1 MTPEVRTGGR
11 RGYVN
16 GRASASETRAIARGT
31 GARVLG
37 ACDNVVRIRRKSS
50 GPNNT
55 HNNTQHTQQHTT
67 HNTHTHTSEK
77 FSGDGAMTRP
87 SKFGLTLEIR
97 FDTDRDTMTQTVTP
111 CFAIVPQKAICTKT
125 FGVSYKFVHV
135 VWHGRSACT
144 ACVRRAF
151 EWRRA
156 NARLCV
162 WGRVI
167 GASYKTV

>member
-37 ACDNVVRIRRKSS
+37 ACDNVARIRRKSS

-55 HNNTQHTQQHTT
+55 HNTHK

-77 FSGDGAMTRP
+77 FSGDGAMTQP

-125 FGVSYKFVHV
+125 FGVSYKFCARRLARAFGVHG
-135 VWHGRSACT
+135 VW
-144 ACVRRAF
+144 RRAF

-156 NARLCV
+156 SRCRARV
-162 WGRVI
+162 WDG
-167 GASYKTV
+167 S

>member
-11 RGYVN
+11 RGYVD
-16 GRASASETRAIARGT
+16 GRASASGTRAIARGT

-37 ACDNVVRIRRKSS
+37 ACDNVARIRRKSS

-55 HNNTQHTQQHTT
+55 HNTHK

-77 FSGDGAMTRP
+77 FSGDGAMTQP

-156 NARLCV
+156 SRCRARV
-162 WGRVI
+162 WDG
-167 GASYKTV
+167 S